1 MKKCTPQRPIGKGAT
16 GGEIVFDKLM
26 NDGECSSV
34 FINNRAKSGKGKHY
48 ISLYKTGDDH
58 LAGGTVMRSPG
69 GLYARAG
76 DSIKS
81 GEDNSDDDGNAQAP
95 DISENV
101 PAIFFEAV
109 TNDLVL
115 HAPQGKVRIIAQ
127 QVELVASGPE
137 GAGNIVFSANG
148 NLLSKA
154 NETKI
159 VSSGGAVFLANER
172 VDVVAGTKLNTF
184 GGNGET
190 HAALK
195 DNSIFS
201 TILGILG
208 GSATLELSG
217 YQLAQN
223 IFGLN

>member
-1 MKKCTPQRPIGKGAT
+1 MRRNTHQRPIGKGAT
-16 GGEIVFDKLM
+16 GGELVFDKVLD
-26 NDGECSSV
+26 DGETSSV
-34 FINNRAKSGKGKHY
+34 YINNRAKSGKGKHY

-81 GEDNSDDDGNAQAP
+81 AEDNGDQAP
-95 DISENV
+95 DIAENV

-137 GAGNIVFSANG
+137 GAGNIVLSANG
-148 NLLSKA
+148 ELLSKA
-154 NETKI
+154 SETKI
-159 VSSGGAVFLANER
+159 VSSGGAVFMANER

-195 DNSIFS
+195 KNSIFS
-201 TILGILG
+201 AVLAIIG
-208 GSATLELSG
+208 GNETLKTTG
-217 YQLAQN
+217 VDLAKS
-223 IFGLN
+223 IFGLEG

>member
-1 MKKCTPQRPIGKGAT
+1 MRRNTHQRSIGKGAT
-16 GGEIVFDKLM
+16 GGELVFDKVLD
-26 NDGECSSV
+26 DGETSSV
-34 FINNRAKSGKGKHY
+34 YINNRAKSGKGKHY

-81 GEDNSDDDGNAQAP
+81 AEDNGDQAP
-95 DISENV
+95 DIAENV

-137 GAGNIVFSANG
+137 GAGNIVLSANG
-148 NLLSKA
+148 ELLSKA
-154 NETKI
+154 SETKI
-159 VSSGGAVFLANER
+159 VSSGGAVFMANER

-201 TILGILG
+201 VILSIMG
-208 GSATLELSG
+208 GTATFKTTG
-217 YQLAQN
+217 VDLAKS
-223 IFGLN
+223 IFGLE

>member
-1 MKKCTPQRPIGKGAT
+1 MRRNTHQRPIGKGAT
-16 GGEIVFDKLM
+16 GGELVFDKVLD
-26 NDGECSSV
+26 DGETSSV
-34 FINNRAKSGKGKHY
+34 YINNRAKSGKGKHY

-81 GEDNSDDDGNAQAP
+81 AEDNGDQAP
-95 DISENV
+95 DIAENV

-137 GAGNIVFSANG
+137 GAGNIVLSANG
-148 NLLSKA
+148 ELLSKA
-154 NETKI
+154 SETKI
-159 VSSGGAVFLANER
+159 VSSGGAVFMANER

-195 DNSIFS
+195 KNSIFS
-201 TILGILG
+201 AVLAIIG
-208 GSATLELSG
+208 GNETLKTTG
-217 YQLAQN
+217 VDLAKS
-223 IFGLN
+223 IFGLE

>member
-1 MKKCTPQRPIGKGAT
+1 MRRQAHQRPIGKGAT
-16 GGEIVFDKLM
+16 GGELVFDKVLD
-26 NDGECSSV
+26 DGETSSV
-34 FINNRAKSGKGKHY
+34 YINNRAKSGKGKHY

-76 DSIKS
+76 DSIKA
-81 GEDNSDDDGNAQAP
+81 GEDNGDQAP
-95 DISENV
+95 DIAENV

-127 QVELVASGPE
+127 QVELVASGPD

-195 DNSIFS
+195 DQSIFS
-201 TILGILG
+201 TILSILG
-208 GSATLELSG
+208 GGATLEMSG

-223 IFGLN
+223 VFNLK

>member
-1 MKKCTPQRPIGKGAT
+1 MRRNTHQRPIGKGAT
-16 GGEIVFDKLM
+16 GGELVFDKVLD
-26 NDGECSSV
+26 DGETSSV
-34 FINNRAKSGKGKHY
+34 YINNRAKSGKGKHY

-81 GEDNSDDDGNAQAP
+81 AEDNGDQAP
-95 DISENV
+95 DIGENV

-137 GAGNIVFSANG
+137 GAGNIVLSANG
-148 NLLSKA
+148 ELLSKA
-154 NETKI
+154 SETKI
-159 VSSGGAVFLANER
+159 VSSGGAVFMANER

-190 HAALK
+190 HSALK
-195 DNSIFS
+195 NTDIFS
-201 TILGILG
+201 TILKILG
-208 GSATLELSG
+208 GGATLQMTG
-217 YQLAQN
+217 FQLAQN
-223 IFGLN
+223 VFNLK

>member
-1 MKKCTPQRPIGKGAT
+1 MRRNTHQRSIGKGAT
-16 GGEIVFDKLM
+16 GGELVFDKVLD
-26 NDGECSSV
+26 DGETSSV
-34 FINNRAKSGKGKHY
+34 YINNRAKSGKGKHY

-69 GLYARAG
+69 GLYDRAG

-81 GEDNSDDDGNAQAP
+81 AEDNGDQAP
-95 DISENV
+95 DIAENV

-137 GAGNIVFSANG
+137 GAGNIVLSANG
-148 NLLSKA
+148 DLLSKA
-154 NETKI
+154 TETKM
-159 VSSGGAVFLANER
+159 VSSGGAIFMANER

-201 TILGILG
+201 VILSIMG
-208 GSATLELSG
+208 GTATFKTTG
-217 YQLAQN
+217 VDLAKS
-223 IFGLN
+223 IFGLE

>member
-1 MKKCTPQRPIGKGAT
+1 MRRNTHQRPIGKGAT
-16 GGEIVFDKLM
+16 GGELVFDKVLD
-26 NDGECSSV
+26 DGETSSV
-34 FINNRAKSGKGKHY
+34 YINNRAKSGKGKHY

-81 GEDNSDDDGNAQAP
+81 AEDNGDQAP
-95 DISENV
+95 DIAENV

-137 GAGNIVFSANG
+137 GAGNIVLSANG
-148 NLLSKA
+148 DLLSKA
-154 NETKI
+154 TETKM
-159 VSSGGAVFLANER
+159 VSSGGAIFMANER

-201 TILGILG
+201 VILSIMG
-208 GSATLELSG
+208 GTATFKTTG
-217 YQLAQN
+217 VDLAKS
-223 IFGLN
+223 IFGLE

>member
-1 MKKCTPQRPIGKGAT
+1 MRRNTHQRPIGKGAT
-16 GGEIVFDKLM
+16 GGELVFDKVLD
-26 NDGECSSV
+26 DGETSSV
-34 FINNRAKSGKGKHY
+34 YINNRAKSGKGKHY

-81 GEDNSDDDGNAQAP
+81 AEDNGDQAP
-95 DISENV
+95 DIAENV

-137 GAGNIVFSANG
+137 GAGNIVLSANG
-148 NLLSKA
+148 DLLSKA
-154 NETKI
+154 TVTKM
-159 VSSGGAVFLANER
+159 VSSGGAIFMANER

-201 TILGILG
+201 VILSIMG
-208 GSATLELSG
+208 GTATFKTTG
-217 YQLAQN
+217 VDLAKS
-223 IFGLN
+223 IFGLE

>member
-1 MKKCTPQRPIGKGAT
+1 MRRNTHQRPIGKGAT
-16 GGEIVFDKLM
+16 GGELVFDKVLD
-26 NDGECSSV
+26 DGETSSV
-34 FINNRAKSGKGKHY
+34 YINNRAKSGKGKHY

-81 GEDNSDDDGNAQAP
+81 AEDNGDQAP
-95 DISENV
+95 DIAENV

-137 GAGNIVFSANG
+137 GAGNIVLSANG
-148 NLLSKA
+148 ELLSKA
-154 NETKI
+154 SETKI
-159 VSSGGAVFLANER
+159 VSSGGAVFMANER
-172 VDVVAGTKLNTF
+172 VDVIAGTKLNTF

-195 DNSIFS
+195 KNSIFS
-201 TILGILG
+201 AVLAILG
-208 GSATLELSG
+208 GNATLETTG
-217 YQLAQN
+217 VDLAKS
-223 IFGLN
+223 IFGLEG

>member
-1 MKKCTPQRPIGKGAT
+1 MRRNTHQRSIGKGAT
-16 GGEIVFDKLM
+16 GGELVFDKVLD
-26 NDGECSSV
+26 DGETSSV
-34 FINNRAKSGKGKHY
+34 YINNRAKSGKGKHY

-81 GEDNSDDDGNAQAP
+81 AEDNGDQAP
-95 DISENV
+95 DIAENV

-137 GAGNIVFSANG
+137 GAGNIVLSANG
-148 NLLSKA
+148 DLLSKA
-154 NETKI
+154 TETKM
-159 VSSGGAVFLANER
+159 VSSGGAIFMANER

-201 TILGILG
+201 VILSIMG
-208 GSATLELSG
+208 GTATFKTTG
-217 YQLAQN
+217 VDLAKS
-223 IFGLN
+223 IFGLE

>member
-26 NDGECSSV
+26 DDGECSSV

-58 LAGGTVMRSPG
+58 LAGATVMRSPG

-81 GEDNSDDDGNAQAP
+81 GEDNSDDKGNAQAP
-95 DISENV
+95 DIAENV

-115 HAPQGKVRIIAQ
+115 HAPLGKIRIIAQ
-127 QVELVASGPE
+127 QVELVASGPS
-137 GAGNIVFSANG
+137 GAGNIILSANG
-148 NLLSKA
+148 NLVSKA

-159 VSSGGAVFLANER
+159 VSQGGGLFYAHER
-172 VDVVAGTKLNTF
+172 LDVVAGTKLNMF
-184 GGNGET
+184 GGQGET
-190 HAALK
+190 QVNLNSNSLIKTLA
-195 DNSIFS
+195 SIFS
-201 TILGILG
+201 NGDVG
-208 GSATLELSG
+208 KLSG
-217 YQLAQN
+217 MELASK
-223 IFGLN
+223 IFGL